1 VGMGAPG
8 TSFWQACWA
17 ALNRGVL
24 AWATFWASSSAPP
37 AWGSGK
43 LTTPCERMH
52 CANLS
57 IACCAFAAAG
67 FVALAL
73 AVKLASR

>member
-1 VGMGAPG
+1 
-8 TSFWQACWA
+8 
-17 ALNRGVL
+17 
-24 AWATFWASSSAPP
+24 
-37 AWGSGK
+37 

-52 CANLS
+52 CANLR